1 MNEGWVLLAVV
12 GIVFLAVHYFQ
23 RQAQVQAWDE
33 LAMRTGLEC
42 DRGKF
47 FWKPVRVTGNY
58 HGRALVLDTFQR
70 RSGKSSRTY
79 TRVVLSVKNSSEL
92 HLTLFEGGILGKIEE
107 WMGYSDIQVGN
118 GEIDRR
124 YRIRGHPE
132 AEVVRVLGSQNVQ
145 QKLLPVTSVKIE
157 LGEGNVYSEK
167 YGVIYA
173 EIYGLEQN
181 MGKLMSVFEL
191 LSGIAEEV
199 ERVVDKS

>member
-1 MNEGWVLLAVV
+1 MNKNWVLLAVV
-12 GIVFLAVHYFQ
+12 GIVFLLFDYLQ
-23 RQAQVQAWDE
+23 YQAQVRAWDE

-42 DRGKF
+42 DRGNF
-47 FWKPVRVTGNY
+47 LWKPVRVTGIY
-58 HGRALVLDTFQR
+58 HGRSLVLDTFQR
-70 RSGKSSRTY
+70 GGRSQRTY
-79 TRVVLSVKNSSEL
+79 TRVVLSVKNPSEL
-92 HLTLFEGGILGKIEE
+92 HLALFEGAKFGKIEE
-107 WMGYSDIQVGN
+107 GMGYTDIQVGN

-124 YRIRGHPE
+124 YRIRGRPE
-132 AEVVRVLGSQNVQ
+132 AEIVRVLGSQNVQ
-145 QKLLPVTSVKIE
+145 QKLLPVTSIKIE

-173 EIYGLEQN
+173 EIDGLEQN